1 VFAETRPTSWSYSNT
16 SRNELKARERE
27 LMSRKKRRNQYTTTT
42 QGTETTQDLETTQDI
57 ETTQSTHMYQPSKSI
72 KQKGS
77 GCGCGKKTS
86 R

>member
-1 VFAETRPTSWSYSNT
+1 MVSAETRLVGCSYSIISKQRFNC
-16 SRNELKARERE
+16 EGEII
-27 LMSRKKRRNQYTTTT
+27 MSQKKRRTQSNEYTQST
-42 QGTETTQDLETTQDI
+42 QI
-57 ETTQSTHMYQPSKSI
+57 SQSTHMYQPSKSI

>member
-1 VFAETRPTSWSYSNT
+1 MFAETRPTSWSYSNT
-16 SRNELKARERE
+16 SRNELIARERE
-27 LMSRKKRRNQYTTTT
+27 LMSQKKRRNQYTNTT
-42 QGTETTQDLETTQDI
+42 QGTETTQDI

-86 R
+86 K

>member
-1 VFAETRPTSWSYSNT
+1 
-16 SRNELKARERE
+16 
-27 LMSRKKRRNQYTTTT
+27 MSQKKRRT
-42 QGTETTQDLETTQDI
+42 QSI
-57 ETTQSTHMYQPSKSI
+57 EYSQSTQSTQLSQSTQMYQPSKSI